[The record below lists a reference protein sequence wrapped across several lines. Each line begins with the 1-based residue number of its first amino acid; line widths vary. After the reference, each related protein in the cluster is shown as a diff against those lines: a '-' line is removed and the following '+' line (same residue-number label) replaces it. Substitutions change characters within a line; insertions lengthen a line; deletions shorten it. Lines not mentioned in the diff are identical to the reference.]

1 MNPQVSIIVCTYN
14 QEQYIAQTLDSIL
27 MQQCNFDIEVLVGED
42 CGTDNTRRICAE
54 YAQKY
59 QQVKLLDRPHN
70 LGKQRNFFDALCQA
84 RGKYVSMCDGDDYW
98 QDELMLQKEVDYLES
113 HPECVIA
120 YHDSIMVDGEGN
132 VISETEVGE
141 NRRCD
146 FSSDELVRG
155 RNISNR
161 TICFRNIVD
170 FSKIDITGVYNEDT
184 FVYAVVGQYGVGHFM
199 EGLKPSV
206 YRILGGSIWND
217 QGEIKRLFWAM
228 GTMKALWRYYKSQ
241 SNQTYTE
248 YFKERY
254 YQTND
259 KYMYQACRICDKRAA
274 WRSFR
279 ITLKGCSRKAY
290 LRNLANSFKSFIK
303 CFCG

>member
-1 MNPQVSIIVCTYN
+1 MNPIVSIIVCTYN
-14 QEQYIAQTLDSIL
+14 QEKYISQTLDSL
-27 MQQCNFDIEVLVGED
+27 VGQQCNFDFEILVGED
-42 CGTDNTRRICAE
+42 CGTDGTRKICKD

-59 QQVKLLDRPHN
+59 LQVRLLDRLHN

-98 QDELMLQKEVDYLES
+98 QDMQMLQKEVDYLES
-113 HPECVIA
+113 HPGCVIV
-120 YHDSIMVDGEGN
+120 YHDSIMVDGDGN

-170 FSKIDITGVYNEDT
+170 FSKIDISGVYNEDT
-184 FVYAVVGQYGVGHFM
+184 FVYAIVGQYGCGHYM
-199 EGLKPSV
+199 AGLKPSV

-217 QGEIKRLFWAM
+217 QGEIKRAFWSM
-228 GTMKALWRYYKSQ
+228 GTMKALWKYYKSQ
-241 SNQTYTE
+241 SHTIYTS
-248 YFKERY
+248 YFMDKY
-254 YQTND
+254 FQAND
-259 KYMYQACRICDKRAA
+259 KYMFLACQGHDKRAA
-274 WRSFR
+274 WRSFG
-279 ITLKGCSRKAY
+279 ISLKGICRKQY
-290 LRNLANSFKSFIK
+290 FSSLITSFKSLIK
-303 CFCG
+303 CLFS

>member
-59 QQVKLLDRPHN
+59 PHVRLLDRPHN

-120 YHDSIMVDGEGN
+120 YHDSIMVDVEGN

-184 FVYAVVGQYGVGHFM
+184 FVYAIVGQYGCGHFM

>member
-1 MNPQVSIIVCTYN
+1 MNPTVSIIVCTYN
-14 QEQYIAQTLDSIL
+14 QERYIAQTLDSIL
-27 MQQCNFDIEVLVGED
+27 MQQCDFDFEILVGED
-42 CGTDNTRRICAE
+42 CGPDATRSICE
-54 YAQKY
+54 QYAAKY
-59 QQVKLLDRPHN
+59 PQVKLLDRPHN
-70 LGKQRNFFDALCQA
+70 LGKQKNFFDALVQS

-98 QDELMLQKEVDYLES
+98 QDSQMLQKEVDYLES

-120 YHDSIMVDGEGN
+120 YHDSIMVDENGN

-184 FVYAVVGQYGVGHFM
+184 FVYAIVGQYGVGHFM

-274 WRSFR
+274 WRSLSMA
-279 ITLKGCSRKAY
+279 LKGVGRKSY
-290 LRNLANSFKSFIK
+290 IRNFAISFKSFIK